1 MALVHH
7 AELAV
12 RRALR
17 NLADFAFTSGV
28 SVGVVAT
35 SFLLVGVFLLILV
48 NLSSVLDRWGRD
60 VQVYAYFA
68 DGISEETRFTIKEE
82 IEVRDEVAHVHYTDT
97 DEALENFRRLIP
109 DADSLLADLEGNPLP
124 ASLEI
129 RLRPDLREPSRV
141 EDFAD
146 TLQRPEFVEIDY
158 AGEWVSRFYT
168 FLNLLKLSAVAMG
181 TLLALACIVIVA
193 NTIQL
198 AIWARREEIDIL
210 RLVGASDRFIEAPF
224 LLEGA
229 LQGLLGAGASVG
241 LLWLVY
247 RLLFV
252 ELQQTLGLTVGARVL
267 SFIPPSHMGLFCAAG
282 LLLGLMGSWLSLRRV
297 LDRSR

>member
-1 MALVHH
+1 MTLAHH

-17 NLADFAFTSGV
+17 NLADFAFTSAV

-68 DGISEETRFTIKEE
+68 DGVSEETRFAIKEE
-82 IEVRDEVAHVHYTDT
+82 IEARDEVAHVLYVSPE
-97 DEALENFRRLIP
+97 EALETFRRLIP
-109 DADSLLADLEGNPLP
+109 DADALLADLDGNPLP

-129 RLRPDLREPSRV
+129 RLRPELRDPTLV
-141 EDFAD
+141 DPFAAS
-146 TLQRPEFVEIDY
+146 LERPEFVALDY

-181 TLLALACIVIVA
+181 TLLALASVVIVA

-198 AIWARREEIDIL
+198 TVWARREEIEIL

-224 LLEGA
+224 LIEGS
-229 LQGLLGAGASVG
+229 LQGLLGAGVSVG

-252 ELQQTLGLTVGARVL
+252 EMQQTLGLTMGSRVL
-267 SFIPPSHMGLFCAAG
+267 SFIPPSHLALFTVAG
-282 LLLGLMGSWLSLRRV
+282 LLLGLLGSWLSLRRV